1 MSAART
7 AEPGGNRVMERFSP
21 ATREWFGGAFAAPTE
36 AQLGAWAAVSDG
48 AHALVVAPTGSGKT
62 LAAFLWAIDRLIS
75 HPASTTADSADIA
88 ATESAKA
95 PVRRTKPRNIGTGA
109 GTGTSAGAGTDSV
122 APEHKQGT
130 RVLYISPLK
139 ALAVDVE
146 RNLRAPLVGVT
157 QTAKRLGMA
166 PPNITVGVRSGDT
179 SQTDRR
185 TMIKNPPDILITT
198 PESLF
203 LMLTSAA
210 RETLASVETIIV
222 DEVHAVAATKRGA
235 HLAVSLERLDALLDK
250 PAQRIGLSATVRPP
264 EEVAR
269 FLAGGAPVTIV
280 APVSTKKFDLRVVVP
295 VEDMSDLG
303 AAPTLEGSAA
313 AATPQQGSIW
323 PHVEESI
330 VDRILAH
337 RSSIVFANSRR
348 LAERLTARLNEIYAE
363 RLALGSGF
371 DNLPGSEN
379 DEESGGF
386 RYALRATQPAE
397 GRVNRPPAQMMAQ
410 SGQTQ
415 GAAPLLARAH
425 HGSVSKEQRALIED
439 DLKSG
444 RLRCVVATSSL
455 ELGIDMGA
463 VDLVVQVESPPSVA
477 SGLQRVG
484 RAGHQVGEVSRGII
498 YPKHRAD
505 LIHSAVAAQRMTDG
519 LIETLA
525 VPKNPL
531 DILAQQTVAAC
542 ALEAID
548 VEEWFDT
555 VKRSAPFSS
564 LPRSAYEATLD
575 LLAGRYPSDEFAEL
589 RPRIVWDRDAAT
601 LTGRPGA
608 QRLAVTSGGT
618 IPDRGLFGVF
628 MVGEKASRVGELDEE
643 MVYESRVGD
652 VFALG
657 ATSWRIQEITHDQ
670 VRVTPAFGEPGRL
683 PFWRGDGLGRPAE
696 LGRAIGGFTRAVAG
710 ASESRALEM
719 ARAAGLDE
727 NAAANL
733 VAFITEQ
740 REATGHVPSDTAL
753 VVERFRDELGD
764 WRVILHSPYGMQVH
778 SPWALAIGA
787 RIRDRFGVDGGVV
800 ASDDGIVVRLPDT
813 ESDPPGA
820 ELFVFDADELEIL
833 VTTEV
838 GGSALFASR
847 FRESAARALLLP
859 RQNPGKRSPL
869 WQQRQRSAQLLEVAR
884 RYPTFPIIL
893 ETVRECLQDVYDL
906 PSLKALADEIGSRKI
921 RIVETETPEPSP
933 FARSLLFGYVASFVY
948 EGDSPLAERRA
959 AALSLDPTLL
969 AELLGRAELR
979 ELLDPGVI
987 EQTERELQRL
997 APGRKAHG
1005 VEGVADLV
1013 RMLGPLSAEEVAARL
1028 DDSND
1033 TVVVV
1038 ESTGATTTGSAGGS
1052 RSTTARG
1059 VASQGGFAAGTVA
1072 DGYLQIL
1079 LRAKRVLAVNIAG
1092 EQRWAAIED
1101 ASRLRDALGVP
1112 IPFGVPDAFIEPVE
1126 GPLAD
1131 LVGRYA
1137 RTHGPFTAPEVGAR
1151 LGLGSAVVHETLK
1164 RLERTRRVVEGE
1176 FRPTGSVGV
1185 GGQTAATS
1193 EWCDSEVLRRLRSRS
1208 LAALRHEVE
1217 PVDQGAFGRFLPV
1230 WQHVG
1235 GTLRGIDG
1243 VLTVIEQLAGVPAPA
1258 SAWETLLLPSRVADY
1273 SPAMLDELTASGEIV
1288 WAGNGSLPGSD
1299 GWVSLHL
1306 TETVRVTLPEPVE
1319 FEPTDLQSAV
1329 LRVLDGGGAYFFRN
1343 LANQVAAALGSEAS
1357 RAAAEAVGRAAEL
1370 EAAGAQLLAEERA
1383 PRISRSARLAAA
1395 NGLPR
1400 SAADKTSGPTLSQ
1413 QNRSAAAKAGETRNE
1428 VGGQTPPPG
1437 FFSDDQLVSALWDL
1451 VWAGRITND
1460 TLAPLRTL
1468 TGGGTAGRSAHS
1480 TKRAAPRAR
1489 MYRGRAYARPT
1500 MATRVGPPTVGGRW
1514 SLLPRAESDATLR
1527 AHAMAEFL
1535 LDRYGVV
1542 TRGSVMNEHQPGGFA
1557 LAYRVLSQFEETGRC
1572 RRGYF
1577 IEGLGASQFATGSTV
1592 DRLRSF
1598 AADILTEARTSPE
1611 PAHPGDG
1618 RGGPVAASGGMLG
1631 HDPRESPGPTGYGGA
1646 TRQPGATGPGN
1657 AQTGHNANPATR
1669 TNRGGTARADDRS
1682 RALTLAA
1689 SDPANPYGAAL
1700 GWPAG
1705 EGHRPGRKAGALVVL
1720 VDGALVLYVER
1731 GGKTVLS
1738 FTDDVQT
1745 LTEAAESLV
1754 TTVTSGQVDK
1764 LTIEKIDGEFSVG
1777 TRVGRMLETAGFTN
1791 TPRGLRLRSA

>member
-7 AEPGGNRVMERFSP
+7 AASRADLVLQRFSP

-36 AQLGAWAAVSDG
+36 AQLGAWEAVSDG

-62 LAAFLWAIDRLIS
+62 LAAFLWAIDRLIA
-75 HPASTTADSADIA
+75 HPRDPQA
-88 ATESAKA
+88 
-95 PVRRTKPRNIGTGA
+95 
-109 GTGTSAGAGTDSV
+109 
-122 APEHKQGT
+122 KQGT

-157 QTAKRLGMA
+157 QTAKRLGAA
-166 PPNITVGVRSGDT
+166 PPTVTVGVRSGDT
-179 SQTDRR
+179 TQTDRR
-185 TMIKNPPDILITT
+185 TMIKNPPDLLITT

-210 RETLASVETIIV
+210 RETLAAVDTIII
-222 DEVHAVAATKRGA
+222 DEVHAVASTKRGA
-235 HLAVSLERLDALLDK
+235 HLAVSLDRLDALLEK

-280 APVSTKKFDLRVVVP
+280 APVSTKKFDLHVVVP

-303 AAPTLEGSAA
+303 AAPALEGSAA

-363 RLALGSGF
+363 RLQLGSGY
-371 DNLPGSEN
+371 DDETGDVPTSARTIRAAGTNRSILADPARRPGSGRP
-379 DEESGGF
+379 DD
-386 RYALRATQPAE
+386 RYAGSGAPAAND
-397 GRVNRPPAQMMAQ
+397 RVASGRPPAQTMAQ
-410 SGQTQ
+410 SGQTE

-425 HGSVSKEQRALIED
+425 HGSVSKEQRAIIED
-439 DLKSG
+439 DLKTG

-519 LIETLA
+519 LIETLS

-542 ALEAID
+542 ALESID

-555 VKRSAPFSS
+555 VRRSAPFSS

-589 RPRIVWDRDAAT
+589 RPRIVWDRDAGT

-696 LGRAIGGFTRAVAG
+696 LGRAIGEFTRTVAG
-710 ASESRALEM
+710 SSESRALQI
-719 ARAAGLDE
+719 ARDAGLDE
-727 NAAANL
+727 NAATNL

-740 REATGHVPSDTAL
+740 REATGHVPGDTTL

-787 RIRDRFGVDGGVV
+787 RIRERFGVDGGVV

-906 PSLKALADEIGSRKI
+906 PSLKSLAGEIESRTI

-979 ELLDPGVI
+979 ELLDPAVI

-997 APGRKAHG
+997 APGRKAYG

-1013 RMLGPLSAEEVAARL
+1013 RMLGPLTAAEIAERL
-1028 DDSND
+1028 SDGDAD
-1033 TVVVV
+1033 
-1038 ESTGATTTGSAGGS
+1038 
-1052 RSTTARG
+1052 STTDGESAPE
-1059 VASQGGFAAGTVA
+1059 AAEQH
-1072 DGYLQIL
+1072 LQAL
-1079 LRAKRVLAVNIAG
+1079 LQAKRVLAVNIAG
-1092 EQRWAAIED
+1092 EPRWAAIED

-1126 GPLAD
+1126 DPLGD

-1137 RTHGPFTAPEVGAR
+1137 RTHGPFTAAEVGAR

-1164 RLERTRRVVEGE
+1164 RLERTRRVIEGE
-1176 FRPTGSVGV
+1176 FRPTGNSGI
-1185 GGQTAATS
+1185 GGQTAAAT

-1217 PVDQGAFGRFLPV
+1217 PVDQGAFGRFLPA

-1258 SAWETLLLPSRVADY
+1258 SAWETLVLPSRVSDY

-1306 TETVRVTLPEPVE
+1306 ADTVRVTLPEPID
-1319 FEPTDLQSAV
+1319 FTPTDLQSAI
-1329 LRVLDGGGAYFFRN
+1329 LEALSGGGAYFFRTLADQVAMTLRAN
-1343 LANQVAAALGSEAS
+1343 LAATTPANPAAPAQATRAGAAHSAGEPAAALSD
-1357 RAAAEAVGRAAEL
+1357 AE
-1370 EAAGAQLLAEERA
+1370 QIA
-1383 PRISRSARLAAA
+1383 PRVSRSARLAAA
-1395 NGLPR
+1395 NGMPTSTASQLAMGASEQASSSNPTSASTTDSAGDTVGR
-1400 SAADKTSGPTLSQ
+1400 SSGAADAGTAPAPLVPPT
-1413 QNRSAAAKAGETRNE
+1413 
-1428 VGGQTPPPG
+1428 G
-1437 FFSDDQLVSALWDL
+1437 FFSDDQLVTALWDL
-1451 VWAGRITND
+1451 VWAGLITND

-1468 TGGGTAGRSAHS
+1468 TGSTTAGRSAHS
-1480 TKRAAPRAR
+1480 TKRSTPRSSL
-1489 MYRGRAYARPT
+1489 YRGRAYARPT

-1514 SLLPRAESDATLR
+1514 SLLPRAEGDATLR

-1542 TRGSVMNEHQPGGFA
+1542 TRGSVMNEHLPGGFA
-1557 LAYRVLSQFEETGRC
+1557 LAYRVLSKFEETGRC

-1577 IEGLGASQFATGSTV
+1577 IEGLGASQFATGGTV

-1598 AADILTEARTSPE
+1598 ARDILTDE
-1611 PAHPGDG
+1611 PATPGNALPGDS

-1631 HDPRESPGPTGYGGA
+1631 YDPRENPASAGYGGSTVRVGSSESRA
-1646 TRQPGATGPGN
+1646 AGTNQVRDAQGP
-1657 AQTGHNANPATR
+1657 AAASPPR
-1669 TNRGGTARADDRS
+1669 RGGTARDREAKP
-1682 RALTLAA
+1682 RATTFAA
-1689 SDPANPYGAAL
+1689 SDPANAYGAAL
-1700 GWPAG
+1700 PWPTG
-1705 EGHRPGRKAGALVVL
+1705 SGHRPGRKAGALVVL

-1738 FTDDVQT
+1738 FTDDIET
-1745 LTEAAESLV
+1745 LVDAAGSLAA
-1754 TTVTSGQVDK
+1754 TVTSGRVDK

-1777 TRVGRMLETAGFTN
+1777 STVGRILEAAGFNN